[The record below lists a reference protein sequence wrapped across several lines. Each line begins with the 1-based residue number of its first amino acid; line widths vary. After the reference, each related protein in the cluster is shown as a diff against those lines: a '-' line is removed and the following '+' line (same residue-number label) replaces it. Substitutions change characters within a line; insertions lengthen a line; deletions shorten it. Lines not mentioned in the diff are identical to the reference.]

1 MITRRS
7 LVWLIP
13 LGLFLTFPLWRPPVA
28 AFLSPR
34 GGYDPSLAKRKLDAH
49 NFNMDQV
56 IISQSKEGKKTL
68 EVRAKKAF
76 TGKSVDEFHL
86 EEVDAV
92 IFGKNDEKTYV
103 TARRGIFNKLTNI
116 LTLIDEVV
124 VVKPKDKSELY
135 SDLLT
140 YNNNTGMAYSPG
152 KTRIIG
158 DGFEIRGRN
167 LHVNTLTKA
176 YDLDGRVRCKL
187 TGFAKP

>member
-28 AFLSPR
+28 TFLSPR

>member
-1 MITRRS
+1 MITRRN

-13 LGLFLTFPLWRPPVA
+13 LGLFLTFPIWRPPIA

-56 IISQSKEGKKTL
+56 IISQSKQGKKTL

-76 TGKSVDEFHL
+76 TGKTVDEFNL
-86 EEVDAV
+86 EEVDSTILA
-92 IFGKNDEKTYV
+92 KNGEKTFV
-103 TARRGIFNKLTNI
+103 TAKRGMFSKMTNI
-116 LTLIDEVV
+116 LTLIDDVV
-124 VVKPKDKSELY
+124 VKKPKDKTELY
-135 SDLLT
+135 SELLT

-167 LHVNTLTKA
+167 LHVNTLTNT
-176 YDLDGRVRCKL
+176 YDLDGRVHCKL
-187 TGFAKP
+187 TGFSSP

>member
-1 MITRRS
+1 MTTRRN

-13 LGLFLTFPLWRPPVA
+13 LGLLLTFPLWRPPVA
-28 AFLSPR
+28 SFLSPR

-56 IISQSKEGKKTL
+56 IISQSKQGKKTL

-76 TGKSVDEFHL
+76 TGKSVDEFNL
-86 EEVDAV
+86 DEVDA
-92 IFGKNDEKTYV
+92 IIIGKNGEKTYV

-124 VVKPKDKSELY
+124 VVKPKDKFELY

-140 YNNNTGMAYSPG
+140 FNNNTGIAYSPG
-152 KTRIIG
+152 KTQIIG
-158 DGFEIRGRN
+158 DGFEVRGRN
-167 LHVNTLTKA
+167 LHANTLTKA

-187 TGFAKP
+187 TGFSSP